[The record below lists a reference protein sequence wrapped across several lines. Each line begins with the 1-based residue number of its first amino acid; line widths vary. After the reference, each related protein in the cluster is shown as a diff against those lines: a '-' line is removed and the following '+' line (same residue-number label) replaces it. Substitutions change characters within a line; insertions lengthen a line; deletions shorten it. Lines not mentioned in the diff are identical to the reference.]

1 MWPKGDRDA
10 LADPFGYSDLRGA
23 AAEQQADSTARPMVG
38 VVLKTLADGTTPD
51 WKATVSA
58 MLEIIAG
65 LTDPVDTA
73 VGGSFKQ
80 VTRDLLDAMRKAD
93 RDAWSTIEHRLGDR
107 DRRRPGDF
115 SPMTV

>member
-1 MWPKGDRDA
+1 VRRSNAW
-10 LADPFGYSDLRGA
+10 
-23 AAEQQADSTARPMVG
+23 VG

-51 WKATVSA
+51 WEATVSA

-65 LTDPVDTA
+65 LTDPADTA
-73 VGGSFKQ
+73 VGGRYKQ

-107 DRRRPGDF
+107 DRRRPRDF